1 MQSRKPRLPP
11 SRAVLVILPL
21 SLIEALDE
29 AADALDMSWSD
40 VIRRSLA
47 RETSTVLREEVA
59 RARQIQHQTWRPKHW
74 SV

>member
-29 AADALDMSWSD
+29 AADALDMS
-40 VIRRSLA
+40 
-47 RETSTVLREEVA
+47 
-59 RARQIQHQTWRPKHW
+59 